1 MGGVNEREKKKES
14 SERDTFFDGRY
25 PLGVVFSLVRLSKQ
39 TNKQTREEE
48 EEEIGDIYERGA
60 VILPERE
67 REKRRA
73 RPFMSRMTY
82 SMVSLT

>member
-14 SERDTFFDGRY
+14 SDTFFDGRY

-48 EEEIGDIYERGA
+48 EEIGDIYERGA

-73 RPFMSRMTY
+73 RPPGEGF
-82 SMVSLT
+82 VVHVPDDL

>member
-1 MGGVNEREKKKES
+1 VNEREKKKES

-39 TNKQTREEE
+39 TNKQKREE

-67 REKRRA
+67 REREKKGKTTRRGVCCSC
-73 RPFMSRMTY
+73 PG
-82 SMVSLT
+82 